1 MKTTLNAIRQHGPC
15 EDEAAR
21 LIAAAPE
28 MLEALMSALPAL
40 ERLKFEAECSYGRNF
55 VKTKTETARNN
66 YQAARAA
73 IAKAT
78 GTQE

>member
-28 MLEALMSALPAL
+28 LLEALEHVVDWFDAAGFDVPA
-40 ERLKFEAECSYGRNF
+40 
-55 VKTKTETARNN
+55 ARH
-66 YQAARAA
+66 ARAA